1 MNHLL
6 TLALMLASLQSAAVL
21 ANGKIKKKKKLN
33 SSPVRIEKKVD
44 KKVEKKAEKASEEK
58 PATKPAARSHG
69 FRFGAGGGLQS
80 IYLPSIGLEAVADLG
95 NFQAGGEFG
104 FFQLSQSEFRG
115 NTSFIGLSARWQ
127 PSEGQPFFIGASF
140 GARNVTLTTNAD
152 LSYTDGTSG
161 NTTKTTIAWTRKV
174 SQTLL
179 YPKAGWIWKADKSA
193 LIAAAGLLM
202 PIGSKASIS
211 GNPTSAEGISEEDYQ
226 ATADS
231 KLKDVTKTT
240 NSIMPSVEFKY
251 LLFLN

>member
-1 MNHLL
+1 
-6 TLALMLASLQSAAVL
+6 MLASMQSEAAI
-21 ANGKIKKKKKLN
+21 AKGTIKKKKNPN
-33 SSPVRIEKKVD
+33 SSSVRVE
-44 KKVEKKAEKASEEK
+44 KKVEKKIEKAPEEK
-58 PATKPAARSHG
+58 TGAKPAERSHG
-69 FRFGAGGGLQS
+69 FRFGVGGGLQS
-80 IYLPSIGLEAVADLG
+80 IYLPSIGLEAVGDLG
-95 NFQAGGEFG
+95 NIQAGGEFG

-115 NTSFIGLSARWQ
+115 NTSFIGLGARWTPNQ
-127 PSEGQPFFIGASF
+127 GQPFFIGASF
-140 GARNVTLTTNAD
+140 GTRNITLTTNAD

-179 YPKAGWIWKADKSA
+179 YPKAGWMWKADKSA

-211 GNPTSAEGISEEDYQ
+211 GNPPSADGISEEDYQ

-240 NSIMPSVEFKY
+240 NSIMPSLEFKY

>member
-1 MNHLL
+1 MNRLI
-6 TLALMLASLQSAAVL
+6 TSAIMLALLHQGAAFATV
-21 ANGKIKKKKKLN
+21 KTKKKKKP
-33 SSPVRIEKKVD
+33 SSSQVKVE
-44 KKVEKKAEKASEEK
+44 KKVEKRLEEK
-58 PATKPAARSHG
+58 PLPMVTERSQA
-69 FRFGAGGGLQS
+69 FRLGLGGGLQS

-95 NFQAGGEFG
+95 SLQVGGEFG
-104 FFQLSQSEFRG
+104 FFQLSQAEFRG
-115 NTSFIGLSARWQ
+115 NTSFIGLGARWRPNQ
-127 PSEGQPFFIGASF
+127 VQPFFIGASF
-140 GARNVTLTTNAD
+140 GVRNVTLTTNAD

-161 NTTKTTIAWTRKV
+161 STMKTTIEWTRKV
-174 SQTLL
+174 SQSLL
-179 YPKAGWIWKADKSA
+179 YPKAGWMWKTDKSA
-193 LIAAAGLLM
+193 LIAAAGLLL